1 MLLSGSDDRT
11 CRIWDTRTG
20 KAIHGIVNFAH
31 EITAAG
37 FVSESCLAIAS
48 GSTVSIYDQRSLSI
62 VAQAG
67 STVTTVE
74 QAASGSEIQGLSARG
89 DFVACVD
96 EDGCVSICDIT
107 DPKHLVKFNNP
118 HEALASC
125 VCFHPEEPILATGG
139 FDQNVIVWDIASEAR
154 INSFMPP
161 AADDAKQMVNPP
173 FVYSVDFAP
182 TEEYMVVSGHAD
194 GKIIQFIRSNSDILA
209 TAGLD
214 CTVKLWSTDA
224 ILDFSGKDIAPK
236 AQQNL
241 YAKPNALATLDT
253 SPNLFIDQG

>member
-1 MLLSGSDDRT
+1 MLKQTARLQGHKAGITTLVAGSNDRDMLLSGSDDRT

-67 STVTTVE
+67 STVMTVE

-194 GKIIQFIRSNSDILA
+194 GKIMCSSES
-209 TAGLD
+209 G
-214 CTVKLWSTDA
+214 S
-224 ILDFSGKDIAPK
+224 FSLPCH
-236 AQQNL
+236 NYSVSVL
-241 YAKPNALATLDT
+241 
-253 SPNLFIDQG
+253 